1 MSQAIVNDLAKTAVE
16 RARKSVMLVTQLL
29 EDEED
34 VAVVL
39 MAVAADMISGAAF
52 HLTDDET
59 SDHEAMNR
67 VVKTVFGAFGKVEI
81 VSMERRKGARSCG
94 D

>member
-29 EDEED
+29 DDDEDI
-34 VAVVL
+34 AIVL
-39 MAVAADMISGAAF
+39 MAVAADMVSGAAF
-52 HLTDDET
+52 TLTNDDT
-59 SDHEAMNR
+59 SEHEAMNR
-67 VVKTVFGAFGKVEI
+67 VVRTVFGAFGKVEI
-81 VSMERRKGARSCG
+81 VSTQRGSRSCG